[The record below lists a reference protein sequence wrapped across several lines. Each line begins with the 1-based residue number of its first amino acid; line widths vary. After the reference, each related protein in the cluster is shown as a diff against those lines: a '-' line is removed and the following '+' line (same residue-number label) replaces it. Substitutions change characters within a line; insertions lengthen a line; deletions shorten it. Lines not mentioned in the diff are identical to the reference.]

1 MGIGPFHEVG
11 HLIYKVASER
21 LARAKRWPEV
31 VQGKQRERVLG
42 VWSGISGPDG
52 ADGEEGPR

>member
-1 MGIGPFHEVG
+1 MGTGPFHEVG

-21 LARAKRWPEV
+21 LARAKRWPEA

-52 ADGEEGPR
+52 ADG